1 MVDAISKE
9 LEADRK
15 RVERIVRTETAA
27 IQNKASIDAYKG
39 LGVDKIQVLGTLD
52 RVTCEKC
59 GSFDGKIFEIDKV
72 QQGLNIPPFHPNCR
86 CTTVPY
92 DEDWDYKGQRI
103 AKDDNGND
111 YYVPEDMSYEEWKR
125 KYVDGNTNDEKIK
138 SLRNEKPQSVFIE
151 EYGVDEEAYNEAIQK
166 AQQIIDKYKSLDIGD
181 LSMNLAAEYLNADDI
196 AAIEA
201 YMTSNIAYSLNY
213 QLRNDRTL
221 SPELEE
227 VKRSIDTALAKLP
240 DYDGV
245 VYRSLSKDD
254 LDDIEAFYQQHQMG
268 DTVIYPAFTSAS
280 KSVYDETMPIQL
292 IIISKRGKSISDI
305 NKLEEEV
312 LFRRETEFLITKIDG
327 ETFYLEEV

>member
-72 QQGLNIPPFHPNCR
+72 QQDLNIPPFHPNCR

-92 DEDWDYKGQRI
+92 DEDWGYKGQRI

-125 KYVDGNTNDEKIK
+125 KYVDGKEDNETIK
-138 SLRNEKPQSVFIE
+138 GTIVNSV
-151 EYGVDEEAYNEAIQK
+151 GAKSAYYPNLK
-166 AQQIIDKYKSLDIGD
+166 WDGD
-181 LSMNLAAEYLNADDI
+181 GE
-196 AAIEA
+196 
-201 YMTSNIAYSLNY
+201 
-213 QLRNDRTL
+213 
-221 SPELEE
+221 
-227 VKRSIDTALAKLP
+227 
-240 DYDGV
+240 
-245 VYRSLSKDD
+245 
-254 LDDIEAFYQQHQMG
+254 DIEYVQGSRPFYPKNHLMAGYGTNKKNQGYRAFKQR
-268 DTVIYPAFTSAS
+268 IRCPR
-280 KSVYDETMPIQL
+280 K
-292 IIISKRGKSISDI
+292 
-305 NKLEEEV
+305 
-312 LFRRETEFLITKIDG
+312 
-327 ETFYLEEV
+327 

>member
-1 MVDAISKE
+1 MQEAVNQPWAADNKIVDDRLGDNANDLVEKVRKEVEARVTRGESTDKMVDAISKE

-59 GSFDGKIFEIDKV
+59 GSFDGKIFEIDKA

-125 KYVDGNTNDEKIK
+125 KFVDGSEVTADKK
-138 SLRNEKPQSVFIE
+138 SNALEQADTKFKNSVKPE
-151 EYGVDEEAYNEAIQK
+151 EFSTDDLQYYKLVEPEGEPVEISHKGGAVT
-166 AQQIIDKYKSLDIGD
+166 AQLIS
-181 LSMNLAAEYLNADDI
+181 
-196 AAIEA
+196 
-201 YMTSNIAYSLNY
+201 
-213 QLRNDRTL
+213 
-221 SPELEE
+221 
-227 VKRSIDTALAKLP
+227 
-240 DYDGV
+240 DYDN
-245 VYRSLSKDD
+245 VYVSEKVLNSDSK
-254 LDDIEAFYQQHQMG
+254 
-268 DTVIYPAFTSAS
+268 
-280 KSVYDETMPIQL
+280 
-292 IIISKRGKSISDI
+292 
-305 NKLEEEV
+305 KL
-312 LFRRETEFLITKIDG
+312 KP
-327 ETFYLEEV
+327 